1 MGDTYKIELRDIVK
15 DFSGVRA
22 LDHVTIRIR
31 PGTVHTLVGENGAGK
46 STLMKILNGLYKPN
60 SGSIFL
66 DGKETVIK
74 DPIDA
79 REKGIAMIYQELN
92 YIPDL
97 SIEENIFM
105 GRFPS
110 GRIYAPGEF
119 LPHNTAALS
128 GICCRKRG

>member
-66 DGKETVIK
+66 DGRRPLLKT
-74 DPIDA
+74 
-79 REKGIAMIYQELN
+79 RSMQEKKG
-92 YIPDL
+92 
-97 SIEENIFM
+97 S
-105 GRFPS
+105 R
-110 GRIYAPGEF
+110 
-119 LPHNTAALS
+119 
-128 GICCRKRG
+128 

>member
-22 LDHVTIRIR
+22 LDHVTIKIR

-97 SIEENIFM
+97 SIEENIF
-105 GRFPS
+105 
-110 GRIYAPGEF
+110 
-119 LPHNTAALS
+119 
-128 GICCRKRG
+128 K